1 MIGGWI
7 WDTNLKKKMGLE
19 SDITFNSYLVPQPI
33 THIIQFIKQDSM
45 TATTLINKPEYK
57 LQISGKPI
65 INE

>member
-1 MIGGWI
+1 
-7 WDTNLKKKMGLE
+7 MGLE